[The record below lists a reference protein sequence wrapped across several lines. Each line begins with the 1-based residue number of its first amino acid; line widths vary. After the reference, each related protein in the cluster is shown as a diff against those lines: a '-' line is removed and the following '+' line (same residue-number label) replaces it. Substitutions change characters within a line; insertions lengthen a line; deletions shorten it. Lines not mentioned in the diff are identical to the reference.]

1 MKILAITAGAANMY
15 CGSCLR
21 DNALAAELM
30 AAGHDVTLVPLYTPT
45 LTDETN
51 VSGKRVFFGGIS
63 VYLEQHLAPFRFTP
77 AWLDR
82 LWDSR
87 LVLHAASRRSI
98 AVSPRHL
105 GELTISMLRGEHG
118 AQRKEFHKL
127 TSWLRGEPPPD
138 VVSLPNSLLISL
150 AAPLKQALG
159 RPVTCT
165 LQGEDLFLEGLGE
178 PWRTQALDLIRAQVD
193 SVDAFIA
200 VSDYYARFMSSHLRI
215 PESKMHVVPIGINL
229 KGYGTGFR
237 FRTNCFTVGYFA
249 RIVPEK
255 GLDVLAEAYCKLRR
269 ETDFSGATLEAA
281 GYLAPEHRGY
291 LRGVER
297 RMKQAGLA
305 DEFHYRGVL
314 DRAHKADFLRSLSV
328 LSVPGP
334 YAEPK
339 GIFVLEAM
347 ANEVPVVQPRHGAF
361 PEIIAKAGGGILVEP
376 NSVDSLAEGIF
387 SLWRD
392 QAQVDELGRR
402 GAQGVREHYNAALMA
417 QRAVEVYRGLAA
429 HARASGSDAATKSGS
444 AG

>member
-1 MKILAITAGAANMY
+1 MRILALTAGAANMY

-30 AAGHDVTLVPLYTPT
+30 AQGHDVTLMPLYTPT
-45 LTDETN
+45 LTDEVN
-51 VSGKRVFFGGIS
+51 VSSKRVLFGGIS

-82 LWDSR
+82 LWDS
-87 LVLHAASRRSI
+87 LPALKAASRRSI

-118 AQRKEFHKL
+118 AQRKEFQKL
-127 TSWLRGEPPPD
+127 VDWLRTQPKPD
-138 VVSLPNSLLISL
+138 VVTIPNSLLISL
-150 AAPLKQALG
+150 ARPIKDALG
-159 RPVTCT
+159 CPVVCT

-193 SVDAFIA
+193 SVDAFVA
-200 VSDYYARFMSSHLRI
+200 VSEYYAEFMARYVGI
-215 PESKMHVVPIGINL
+215 PESKMHVVPIGINM
-229 KGYGTGFR
+229 KGYDTGFR

-255 GLDVLAEAYCKLRR
+255 GLHVLAEAYRKLRR
-269 ETDFSGATLEAA
+269 ETEFSGATLEAA
-281 GYLAPEHRGY
+281 GYLAPEYRSY
-291 LRGVER
+291 LHGIEQE
-297 RMKQAGLA
+297 MKKAGIG
-305 DEFHYRGVL
+305 DEFRYRGVL
-314 DRAHKADFLRSLSV
+314 DRVHKVDFLRSLSL

-361 PEIIAKAGGGILVEP
+361 PEIIAKTGGGILVEP
-376 NSVDSLAEGIF
+376 NNVDSLAEGIL

-392 QAQVDELGRR
+392 QARADELGRR
-402 GAQGVREHYNAALMA
+402 GAQGVREHHGVALMA
-417 QRAVEVYRGLAA
+417 QRAVETYSKLQRQAV
-429 HARASGSDAATKSGS
+429 ATH
-444 AG
+444 

>member
-1 MKILAITAGAANMY
+1 MRILAFTAGAANMY

-30 AAGHDVTLVPLYTPT
+30 AQGHDVTLMPLYTPT

-51 VSGKRVFFGGIS
+51 VSRKRVLFGGIS
-63 VYLEQHLAPFRFTP
+63 VYLEQHLAAFRFTP

-82 LWDSR
+82 LWDS
-87 LVLHAASRRSI
+87 LPALKAASRRSI

-127 TSWLRGEPPPD
+127 VDWLRTQPKPD
-138 VVSLPNSLLISL
+138 VVTIPNSLLISL
-150 AAPLKQALG
+150 AGPIKDALDC
-159 RPVTCT
+159 PVVCT

-178 PWRTQALDLIRAQVD
+178 PWRTQALELIRAQID
-193 SVDAFIA
+193 TVDAFVA
-200 VSDYYARFMSSHLRI
+200 VSEYYRGFMSRYLGI
-215 PESKMHVVPIGINL
+215 PGSKMHVVPIGINM
-229 KGYGTGFR
+229 KGYDTGFR

-255 GLDVLAEAYCKLRR
+255 GLHVLAEAYRKLRR

-281 GYLAPEHRGY
+281 GYMAPEYRGY
-291 LRGVER
+291 LQGIER
-297 RMKQAGLA
+297 EMKQAGLGN
-305 DEFHYRGVL
+305 EFRYRGVL
-314 DRAHKADFLRSLSV
+314 DRAHKTDFLRGLSV
-328 LSVPGP
+328 LSVPGL

-361 PEIIAKAGGGILVEP
+361 PEILAKTGGGILVEP
-376 NSVDSLAEGIF
+376 NSIDSLAEGIY

-392 QAQVDELGRR
+392 QERADELGRR
-402 GAQGVREHYNAALMA
+402 GAQGVREHHGVALMA
-417 QRAVEVYRGLAA
+417 QRAVETYSRLQRQAV
-429 HARASGSDAATKSGS
+429 ATH
-444 AG
+444 

>member
-1 MKILAITAGAANMY
+1 MRILALTAGAANMY

-30 AAGHDVTLVPLYTPT
+30 AQGHDVTLMPLYTPT

-51 VSGKRVFFGGIS
+51 VSTKRVLFGGIS
-63 VYLEQHLAPFRFTP
+63 VYLEQHLAAFRFTP

-82 LWDSR
+82 LWDS
-87 LVLHAASRRSI
+87 LPALKAASRRSI

-118 AQRKEFHKL
+118 AQRKEFQKL
-127 TSWLRGEPPPD
+127 VDWLRTEPKPD
-138 VVSLPNSLLISL
+138 VVTIPNSLLISL
-150 AAPLKQALG
+150 ARPIKDALG
-159 RPVTCT
+159 CPVVCT

-193 SVDAFIA
+193 SVDAFVA
-200 VSDYYARFMSSHLRI
+200 VSEYYRGFMSGYLGI
-215 PESKMHVVPIGINL
+215 PASKMHVVPIGINM
-229 KGYGTGFR
+229 KGYDTGFR

-249 RIVPEK
+249 RVVPEK
-255 GLDVLAEAYCKLRR
+255 GLHVLAEAYRKLRR
-269 ETDFSGATLEAA
+269 ETEFSGATLEAA
-281 GYLAPEHRGY
+281 GYMAPEYRGY
-291 LRGVER
+291 LEGIER
-297 RMKQAGLA
+297 EMKQAGLG

-314 DRAHKADFLRSLSV
+314 DRVHKVDFLRSLSV

-347 ANEVPVVQPRHGAF
+347 ANGVPVVEPRHGAF
-361 PEIIAKAGGGILVEP
+361 PEIIAKTGGGILVEP
-376 NSVDSLAEGIF
+376 NSIDSLAEGIV

-392 QAQVDELGRR
+392 QARADELGRR
-402 GAQGVREHYNAALMA
+402 GAQGVREHHGVALMA
-417 QRAVEVYRGLAA
+417 QRAVEAYSKLQRPLVAA
-429 HARASGSDAATKSGS
+429 R
-444 AG
+444 

>member
-1 MKILAITAGAANMY
+1 MRILAFTAGAANMY

-30 AAGHDVTLVPLYTPT
+30 AQAHDVTLMPLYTPT
-45 LTDETN
+45 LTDEVN
-51 VSGKRVFFGGIS
+51 VSAKRVLFGGIS
-63 VYLEQHLAPFRFTP
+63 VYLEQHLAAFRFTP

-82 LWDSR
+82 LWDS
-87 LVLHAASRRSI
+87 LPVLKIASRRSI
-98 AVSPRHL
+98 AVSPQHL

-127 TSWLRGEPPPD
+127 VDWLRTQPKPD
-138 VVSLPNSLLISL
+138 VVTIPNSLLISL
-150 AAPLKQALG
+150 ARPIKDALDC
-159 RPVTCT
+159 PVACT

-178 PWRTQALDLIRAQVD
+178 PWRTQALDLIRGQID

-200 VSDYYARFMSSHLRI
+200 VSEYYREFMSRYLGI
-215 PESKMHVVPIGINL
+215 PESKMHVVPIGINM
-229 KGYGTGFR
+229 KGYDTGFR

-255 GLDVLAEAYCKLRR
+255 GLHVLAEAYRKLRR
-269 ETDFSGATLEAA
+269 ETEFSGATLEAA
-281 GYLAPEHRGY
+281 GYMAPEYRGY
-291 LRGVER
+291 LQGIER
-297 RMKQAGLA
+297 DMKQAGLGN
-305 DEFHYRGVL
+305 EFRYRGVL
-314 DRAHKADFLRSLSV
+314 DRAHKTDFLRSLSV

-361 PEIIAKAGGGILVEP
+361 PEILAKTGGGVLVEP
-376 NSVDSLAEGIF
+376 NSIDSLAEGIY

-392 QAQVDELGRR
+392 QERADELGRR
-402 GAQGVREHYNAALMA
+402 GAQGVREHHGVALMA
-417 QRAVEVYRGLAA
+417 QRAVETYSRLQRQAV
-429 HARASGSDAATKSGS
+429 ATH
-444 AG
+444 

>member
-1 MKILAITAGAANMY
+1 MRILALTAGAANMY

-30 AAGHDVTLVPLYTPT
+30 AQGHDVTLMPLYTPT
-45 LTDETN
+45 LTDEVN
-51 VSGKRVFFGGIS
+51 VSSKRVLFGGIS
-63 VYLEQHLAPFRFTP
+63 VYLEQHLAPFRHTP

-82 LWDSR
+82 LWDS
-87 LVLHAASRRSI
+87 LPALKAASRRSI

-118 AQRKEFHKL
+118 AQRKEFQKL
-127 TSWLRGEPPPD
+127 LDWLRTQPKPD
-138 VVSLPNSLLISL
+138 VVTIPNSLLISL
-150 AAPLKQALG
+150 ARPIQEGLG
-159 RPVTCT
+159 CPVVCT

-200 VSDYYARFMSSHLRI
+200 VSEYYAGFMSRYLGI
-215 PESKMHVVPIGINL
+215 PASKMHVVPIGINM
-229 KGYGTGFR
+229 KGYDTGFR

-255 GLDVLAEAYCKLRR
+255 GLHVLAEAYRKLRR

-281 GYLAPEHRGY
+281 GYMAPEYRGY
-291 LRGVER
+291 LQGIQQDME
-297 RMKQAGLA
+297 KAGLG
-305 DEFHYRGVL
+305 DEFRYRGVL
-314 DRAHKADFLRSLSV
+314 DRAHKADFLRSLSM

-347 ANEVPVVQPRHGAF
+347 ANAVPVVQPRHGAF
-361 PEIIAKAGGGILVEP
+361 PEIIQKTGGGILVDP
-376 NSVDSLAEGIF
+376 NSVDSLAEGIL

-392 QAQVDELGRR
+392 QAHADEIGRR
-402 GAQGVREHYNAALMA
+402 GAQGVREHHAVALMA
-417 QRAVEVYRGLAA
+417 QRAVETYSKLQRQAV
-429 HARASGSDAATKSGS
+429 ATH
-444 AG
+444 